1 MTRFLVRRIG
11 QSILVLV
18 LSSIVVFGLYFVG
31 PGPNQVARTF
41 AGRLGTAA
49 RIAQIK
55 HELHLD
61 QPLYLQY
68 SHWAWNLLH
77 GNFGY
82 DYYKGQ
88 SVGSVIAAAA
98 PATISLVIGA
108 AIIWIIYGVFTGVI
122 SAVRSR
128 SLMDRSFHRVGAVLL
143 LHADVCP
150 RPVADLDIR
159 LQAQPGHHVL
169 PVPRVCVH
177 HLEPGPVVPVPHPAL
192 AHPRP
197 GDGGHLHPADPL
209 VDAGGTGRG
218 LRQDRPVQGHERKTA

>member
-1 MTRFLVRRIG
+1 MFL
-11 QSILVLV
+11 L
-18 LSSIVVFGLYFVG
+18 FFVG
-31 PGPNQVARTF
+31 PGPSQVARTF
-41 AGRLGTAA
+41 AGRLATAA

-68 SHWAWNLLH
+68 GHWAWNLLQ

-88 SVGSVIAAAA
+88 SVSSVIAAAA

-128 SLMDRSFHRVGAVLL
+128 SLMDRAFTASALFFFSMSV
-143 LHADVCP
+143 VCP

-177 HLEPGPVVPVPHPAL
+177 HHGPG
-192 AHPRP
+192 RSGSSTSSCP
-197 GDGGHLHPADPL
+197 GSPSPW
-209 VDAGGTGRG
+209 
-218 LRQDRPVQGHERKTA
+218 